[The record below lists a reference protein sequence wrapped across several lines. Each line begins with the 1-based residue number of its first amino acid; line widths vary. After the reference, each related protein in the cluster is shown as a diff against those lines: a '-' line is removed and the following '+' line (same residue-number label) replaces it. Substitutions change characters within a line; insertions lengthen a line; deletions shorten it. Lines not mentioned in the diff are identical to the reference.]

1 VVENQ
6 TVFTVGSYAKSVVK
20 TFSTA
25 NLSPNCAPPGFDPA
39 VKIDGKGPDSDNII
53 CRSVFQVATHG
64 TALQLSSYAY
74 DPILGITY
82 APSTGAA
89 HGYTSNPIRFGFII
103 FSSIFTK
110 FNMSIIFISVNR
122 SHGHISIA
130 TNVLLFFWIKSCL
143 NLPKYLTNA
152 LKF

>member
-1 VVENQ
+1 MVENQ
-6 TVFTVGSYAKSVVK
+6 TVFTIGSYAESVVK

-25 NLSPNCAPPGFDPA
+25 NLSPNCAPPAFDPA
-39 VKIDGKGPDSDNII
+39 VKIITASSHKIDGEGPDSDNII

-64 TALQLSSYAY
+64 TALQMSSYAY
-74 DPILGITY
+74 YPILGITY
-82 APSTGAA
+82 APGNGAA
-89 HGYTSNPIRFGFII
+89 QGYTSNPIRFGFII

-143 NLPKYLTNA
+143 NI
-152 LKF
+152 